1 MTKIDEAKEYLQ
13 QVYKAKQVCL
23 RCNADLEE
31 LRATSIMLIPSY
43 KERTGFRTSIML
55 IPSYKERTGFSNI
68 KHDTSDFISKLEQ
81 QEEEMERL
89 KLEWLN
95 KRIEIKSFLNNIN
108 MSENIKNVL
117 ILRYVSLRKWEE
129 IACSINCSFRWVH
142 TLHSQ
147 GSFLNNINMSENI
160 KNVLILRYVSLRKW
174 EEIACSI
181 NCSFRW
187 VHTLHSQG
195 LSIVAKKIKN

>member
-1 MTKIDEAKEYLQ
+1 MIKIDEAKEYLQ

-31 LRATSIMLIPSY
+31 LRA
-43 KERTGFRTSIML
+43 TSIML

-117 ILRYVSLRKWEE
+117 ILRYVSLK
-129 IACSINCSFRWVH
+129 
-142 TLHSQ
+142 
-147 GSFLNNINMSENI
+147 
-160 KNVLILRYVSLRKW
+160 KW